1 MYFIPRNNKFYS
13 FIAHLRSSYRY
24 LLTFVVISF
33 IFILW
38 AIIIYLPLAA
48 HIDHSF
54 IKLTQLRQQ
63 CQQID
68 KAKHNCRQLQHSL
81 ESFHGDTQ
89 FNKSEKAA
97 KNPLQSNLLPIL
109 EQAKKSSL
117 MLNQYATDKKIDDQ
131 WVTKNST
138 HFTFTGNLSQIMDFL
153 KKLKKVNFL
162 FGCDYFSLKN
172 IENNSF
178 RLTITLNIISPK

>member
-13 FIAHLRSSYRY
+13 FIAHLHSFYRY
-24 LLTFVVISF
+24 LLIFVVISS

-38 AIIIYLPLAA
+38 AIIIYLPLSA

-54 IKLTQLRQQ
+54 AKLTQLRQQ

-81 ESFHGDTQ
+81 ESFHADTQ

-97 KNPLQSNLLPIL
+97 QNPLQSKLLLIL
-109 EQAKKSSL
+109 EQAKKSGL
-117 MLNQYATDKKIDDQ
+117 MLNQYTTDKKIDDQ

-153 KKLKKVNFL
+153 KQLKKTDCL
-162 FGCDYFSLKN
+162 FGCDYFLLKN
-172 IENNSF
+172 VENNSF